1 MARKASRTTPNFVSQ
16 AIRGVDFER
25 AHSSV
30 VLGEDVRGRRRGF
43 TIVELLIVVVVI
55 AILAAITIVAYNGI
69 TNRSKAA
76 AASTAAEQAAKK
88 VMTYAVTNSDNYPA
102 SLSDAG
108 ITDGSATYQYRVDN
122 SANPKTFCLTATTQN
137 TSAYVSSTNATPT
150 SGVCA
155 GHAASGQTLVTNLA
169 LDPRATGSVTSEWAG
184 RYGTTVSFVSGASDG
199 PSPVTSSYV
208 RQTYFTASS
217 GGGRGVDVHSNLD
230 TASTPGTALPVTTGV
245 PVSAS
250 MYIRS
255 SVSNSSVYLE
265 CRIHDGSGNWLVA
278 RGATPSGVNYVANTW
293 TRVNQDITPTVSGY
307 LACTARFQANV
318 TWPVGSTIDAT
329 GLMVSAASSLPVY
342 SDGATSGW
350 AWNGTPNNSTSTGP
364 AL

>member
-88 VMTYAVTNSDNYPA
+88 VMTYAVTNSDNYPT

-122 SANPKTFCLTATTQN
+122 TANPKTFCLTATTQS

-155 GHAASGQTLVTNLA
+155 GHAASGQTLVTNLMPNPTVRT
-169 LDPRATGSVTSEWAG
+169 DMTGWASNWGTGANGTTNRYASGGWSDNPYYQMTWSANASVTWGGVQITSSIPADSGKTYRVSGWVRSSKAQQMFVYI
-184 RYGTTVSFVSGASDG
+184 RPNSYPTVSDSQGTPITVTANVWTRVTVVATIPAG
-199 PSPVTSSYV
+199 VTS
-208 RQTYFTASS
+208 FTP
-217 GGGRGVDVHSNLD
+217 RFER
-230 TASTPGTALPVTTGV
+230 TA
-245 PVSAS
+245 
-250 MYIRS
+250 
-255 SVSNSSVYLE
+255 
-265 CRIHDGSGNWLVA
+265 SGNWASGDSLSV
-278 RGATPSGVNYVANTW
+278 SGV
-293 TRVNQDITPTVSGY
+293 I
-307 LACTARFQANV
+307 V
-318 TWPVGSTIDAT
+318 TEGSDD
-329 GLMVSAASSLPVY
+329 Y
-342 SDGATSGW
+342 SFADGATSGW

-364 AL
+364 AI